1 MDVGQLTTGVCHDG
15 FQYTSCQTLLLWV
28 SLGPAPPGPA
38 QMSLQ
43 PPTDS
48 MVGPATSKSSA
59 WNNTRSFFPAQGA
72 PGWLSPFVKH
82 LPSAPGY
89 DPRVMSSSPTSGSR
103 LIRESSAAP
112 LAYSL
117 DRSLPLCVK

>member
-15 FQYTSCQTLLLWV
+15 FQYTGCQTLLLWV

-59 WNNTRSFFPAQGA
+59 WNNTRSFFPAQGM
-72 PGWLSPFVKH
+72 PQKLF
-82 LPSAPGY
+82 PSFW
-89 DPRVMSSSPTSGSR
+89 
-103 LIRESSAAP
+103 
-112 LAYSL
+112 
-117 DRSLPLCVK
+117 